1 MSYYPLFL
9 NLGTVKI
16 LLAGA
21 GEVGRRKAVDIL
33 ACAPAELLWVDPGV
47 SFAELLESVELSA
60 LPGLKY
66 EQRSV
71 QPEDVEGRALVFAA
85 TGSREVN
92 RMLAEICAGR
102 GIFCNV
108 VDAPAEGSF
117 FVPAHF
123 SQGEIL
129 LALSTGGLS
138 PALSRRLREELQE
151 WMGEKYA
158 PLLTVMGRIRPLVL
172 GLETAGGMEKH
183 DHADIFRNLV
193 NSNLAAALV
202 TRDLSRARALLMQYL
217 PLPLHSCIGDILY
230 EPF

>member
-1 MSYYPLFL
+1 MSYYPLLL
-9 NLGTVKI
+9 NLSAVKI

-33 ACAPAELLWVDPGV
+33 ACAPAELLWVDPEV
-47 SFAELLESVELSA
+47 SFAELLENMELSG

-66 EQRSV
+66 EQRPV
-71 QPEDVEGRALVFAA
+71 QPEDVEGKSLVFAA

-92 RMLAEICAGR
+92 RMLADVSAGR

-108 VDAPAEGSF
+108 VDAPAEGTF

-123 SQGEIL
+123 SQGDIL
-129 LALSTGGLS
+129 FALSTGGLS

-151 WMGEKYA
+151 WLGEKYT

-172 GLETAGGMEKH
+172 GLEAVEGMEKN
-183 DHADIFRNLV
+183 DNVDIFRNLV
-193 NSNLAAALV
+193 NSNLAAALAN
-202 TRDLSRARALLMQYL
+202 RDLVRARALLIQYL